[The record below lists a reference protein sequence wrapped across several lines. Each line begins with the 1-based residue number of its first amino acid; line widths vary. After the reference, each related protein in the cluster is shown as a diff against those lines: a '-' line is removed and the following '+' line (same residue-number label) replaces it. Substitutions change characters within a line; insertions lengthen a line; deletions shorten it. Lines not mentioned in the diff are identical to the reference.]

1 MGQPDAAAPPARLPD
16 APAARHLGDLARSDM
31 RWNVY
36 LETRPEGELVAGRLH
51 FAQGTRRRSTAW
63 IFLELTD
70 RDVTNR
76 FGEFSAAELWK
87 LLESLS

>member
-1 MGQPDAAAPPARLPD
+1 MGQPDAVAPARLPD
-16 APAARHLGDLARSDM
+16 TPAAHHLGDLARSDV
-31 RWNVY
+31 RWSVY
-36 LETRPEGELVAGRLH
+36 LEARPEGDLVAGRLH

-63 IFLELTD
+63 IFLERSEQDLLG
-70 RDVTNR
+70 R